1 MRIFTLYSKGY
12 NIMEIK
18 FDSEVASSYS
28 EKHKANIESQIE
40 ELQEKLKNM

>member
-1 MRIFTLYSKGY
+1 MR
-12 NIMEIK
+12 MEIK

-40 ELQEKLKNM
+40 ELQEKLKICNWILY